1 MPMSPGR
8 RRAAVMQSARQRCAE
23 GGAGVSEDAAPGE
36 RVTFLRPGERVC
48 ERLLANH
55 VRDRRPYDGYL
66 YVTTERLVWMPWPLA
81 QKQGAVPFDIPRPEV
96 RMADVAERGS
106 TWRERWHD
114 KSLRDRLRITRLS
127 GEAELFVVW
136 HPHKAADLVEQVSHG
151 IA

>member
-1 MPMSPGR
+1 
-8 RRAAVMQSARQRCAE
+8 
-23 GGAGVSEDAAPGE
+23 VSEDAATGE
-36 RVTFLRPGERVC
+36 HMTFLRPGERVC
-48 ERLLANH
+48 ERLVANH

-66 YVTTERLVWMPWPLA
+66 YVTTERLVWVPWPLA
-81 QKQGAVPFDIPRPEV
+81 QSQGAVSFDIALPEV
-96 RMADVAERGS
+96 RVADVAERGS

-136 HPHKAADLVEQVSHG
+136 HPHKAADLVEQARQG